1 MKRIIPAIVSLLV
14 VSTILVCT
22 SCKNRKEETILLDN
36 SQPLALA
43 PDVTWAVVSNP
54 YAAYK
59 KEVGWDSESV
69 GHCRKGDILQVLGR
83 SQTKKNEV
91 WYYFEEGW
99 LPGECLLIYSNRYK
113 AQKMSEE
120 LSSK

>member
-1 MKRIIPAIVSLLV
+1 MLV
-14 VSTILVCT
+14 ALFALGLICT
-22 SCKNRKEETILLDN
+22 SCKNRKDETIVLDS

-43 PDVTWAVVSNP
+43 PDVSWAVVSNP

-59 KEVGWDSESV
+59 KEIGWDSESV

-83 SQTKKNEV
+83 SQDEKNEN
-91 WYYFEEGW
+91 WYFFAEGW
-99 LPGECLLIYSNRYK
+99 LPGECVLVYSNRYK